1 MGLGVLEANTT
12 AHVPGTVLLDQ
23 RAAHSEQQTGRLKH
37 GTGKNAHI
45 VLAPQPSEDPNDPLN
60 WSSFKKHIVLT
71 IIFFGVII
79 HGVVPGPILNAGIIQ
94 ISLDLKRSPTDVAK
108 LSGYSLLAT
117 GAMGPFA
124 SALGRKYGKRPMYVF
139 SSLIGTIGI
148 IVSEVASGY
157 NTLLSGRVLQ
167 GIGIAAYESLAVAS
181 IGDMFF
187 VHERGPRVAV
197 IIFLLAAISNGISI
211 IAGVI
216 TDHLGW
222 HYNFHIYIPFAA
234 IQTIFVILYCPETMY
249 RRKAIY
255 EIDTAGSEE
264 NLEKLASVESRAAHH
279 LEDPTKAP
287 ATGTN
292 TDLEKTTTNT
302 TQTSVDSIPP
312 PKSFVQQLALYNGTF
327 VDDSVIKM
335 AIASVAI
342 LLNLGALYQVLMTGV
357 IIAWYVAVAILSG
370 VIFASPPYL
379 MSSASVGY
387 MSAGPFIGGL
397 LGAIF
402 SFVVSEPLVKTM
414 SRRNNGVY
422 EPEFALLPV
431 SLGGVCSVA
440 GLVGWAYAVKNFEN
454 IYLICFIWGVILF
467 GMTIIAS
474 FATQWALDAYRQNST
489 ELFIM
494 NMVFKNFFFYGL
506 TNYVI
511 DWYMEHGAVEMA
523 GTMAGITGFLCLLG
537 VPMYVYGKK
546 YRYFWHKHNALKWL
560 HLETDH
566 AGAEGGM

>member
-23 RAAHSEQQTGRLKH
+23 QAAHSEDQTGRLKH
-37 GTGKNAHI
+37 GTGRNSNM

-60 WSSFKKHIVLT
+60 WSPLKKHIVLGV
-71 IIFFGVII
+71 IFFGVII
-79 HGVVPGPILNAGIIQ
+79 IGVIPGPLLNAGIIQ
-94 ISLDLKRSPTDVAK
+94 ISVDLNRSPTDVAK
-108 LSGYSLLAT
+108 LSGYCILAT

-148 IVSEVASGY
+148 IVSEAASGY
-157 NTLLSGRVLQ
+157 NTLLAGRVLQ
-167 GIGIAAYESLAVAS
+167 GIGIAAYESLAVSS
-181 IGDMFF
+181 IGDIFF

-197 IIFLLAAISNGISI
+197 VIFLLAAISNGISI

-216 TDHLGW
+216 TEHLGW
-222 HYNFHIYIPFAA
+222 QYNFHIYIPFAA
-234 IQTIFVILYCPETMY
+234 LQTIAVILYCPETMY

-255 EIDTAGSEE
+255 ETDTAGSDE
-264 NLEKLASVESRAAHH
+264 NLEKLAKIESAAAHH
-279 LEDPTKAP
+279 GEKV
-287 ATGTN
+287 GR
-292 TDLEKTTTNT
+292 DLEKTM
-302 TQTSVDSIPP
+302 TSTSQASIDSVP
-312 PKSFVQQLALYNGTF
+312 PKKTWVQELSLYNGTF
-327 VDDSVIKM
+327 VDDSVFKM

-342 LLNLGALYQVLMTGV
+342 LLNVGATYQVFMTGI

-379 MSSASVGY
+379 LSSASVGY
-387 MSAGPFIGGL
+387 MSVGPFIGGL
-397 LGAIF
+397 VGAIF
-402 SFVVSEPLVKTM
+402 SLVISEPLVKSM
-414 SRRNNGVY
+414 AKRNKGVY

-431 SLGGVCSVA
+431 GLGGACSVA
-440 GLVGWAYAVKNFEN
+440 GLIGWGYAVNEFKN
-454 IYLICFIWGVILF
+454 IYLVCFIWGVILF
-467 GMTIIAS
+467 GMTVVAS

-511 DWYMEHGAVEMA
+511 DWYLTQGAVDMA
-523 GTMAGITGFLCLLG
+523 GTMAGITGFLCLLAI
-537 VPMYVYGKK
+537 PMYIYGKK

-566 AGAEGGM
+566 AGSEG